1 MHPLKIQ
8 DAYAMMAR
16 PRWTAGLIILCC
28 CVSGASGFASLTP
41 PRRGRSVALAATK
54 PEGRKDGTGPPP
66 PPADPVLRAAVR
78 SARTTLGSTYADD
91 DATGPPPPPDTP
103 PPDTP
108 HPLSFLSPAGVRA
121 LEANPFFEVG
131 TLGLVVVS
139 SLLVSLTTLPAIQD
153 GPLNAV
159 LSRGEDLITAFFAA
173 EYVARWYSAEEGPFS
188 WRYVVRPL
196 ALVDLV
202 AILPALLRT
211 VGPGFGSVAQIV
223 LMSYGVP
230 TSFFSNLFPAVAG
243 DGLVSLRLL
252 RLLRFQEVLSD
263 LETFRQFESAL
274 FGINPKDVKSWQL
287 QFARVLISIFTLL
300 FVSSGLIYS
309 AEHTVNPQIPDF
321 FTALYFGL
329 TTLTTVGFGDI
340 VPITSTGRFVVGAT
354 ILAGVAIVPIQAANL
369 VEALLDFEQ
378 ETKEE
383 KGRRDKLDAL
393 REEYN
398 QDPDYYVMDEART
411 VMRTGAVR
419 TLALLDFEQQTKEK
433 RINREQPDDVAGGR
447 KYNTDPEYYAA
458 EEKRTVLRTG
468 AVRTCPTCEAGPHR
482 RDAFFCWSCGCN
494 LPDWD

>member
-1 MHPLKIQ
+1 MWITGIL
-8 DAYAMMAR
+8 
-16 PRWTAGLIILCC
+16 LCC
-28 CVSGASGFASLTP
+28 CVSGASCFASVTP
-41 PRRGRSVALAATK
+41 TRRGRCVSLAATK
-54 PEGRKDGTGPPP
+54 PEGTKDAAGSPQ
-66 PPADPVLRAAVR
+66 PPADPGPRTAARA
-78 SARTTLGSTYADD
+78 ARTTLGSTYSD
-91 DATGPPPPPDTP
+91 DASGPTPPPPDA
-103 PPDTP
+103 P
-108 HPLSFLSPAGVRA
+108 HPLSFLSPASVRA

-153 GPLNAV
+153 GPFNAV

-223 LMSYGVP
+223 LMSAGVP
-230 TSFFSNLFPAVAG
+230 TSLFSNLLPAVAG

-287 QFARVLISIFTLL
+287 QFARVLISTFTLL

-340 VPITSTGRFVVGAT
+340 VPITSTGRFVVGAS
-354 ILAGVAIVPIQAANL
+354 ILAGVAIIPAQAANL

-378 ETKEE
+378 EKKEKSKRE
-383 KGRRDKLDAL
+383 NPDDVVAGREYMVD
-393 REEYN
+393 EE
-398 QDPDYYVMDEART
+398 RT
-411 VMRTGAVR
+411 VLRTGVVR
-419 TLALLDFEQQTKEK
+419 TLALLDFEQETKEK
-433 RINREQPDDVAGGR
+433 SMREKMDDVAAGR
-447 KYNTDPEYYAA
+447 KYDRDPEYHAVD
-458 EEKRTVLRTG
+458 EEQTVLRTG
-468 AVRTCPTCEAGPHR
+468 AVRMCPTCQVGPHR

-494 LPDWD
+494 LPEWD